1 MVHSGRFRL
10 KSGGMQSCACS
21 AFWFS
26 RAMCLVF
33 IMQNTIQT
41 ECSTRNSASFLCM
54 ACVCTSFAPF
64 GNPSLC
70 LLARALRILCS
81 VWGLG
86 TSLYCAV
93 YCLALWRDSVRRR
106 IDACDSEIW
115 TVWRFVI
122 WRIHLCLSCA
132 ANNGLADRE

>member
-1 MVHSGRFRL
+1 
-10 KSGGMQSCACS
+10 
-21 AFWFS
+21 
-26 RAMCLVF
+26 MCLVF

-70 LLARALRILCS
+70 LLARRSAHSLQRLGAWDIPILR
-81 VWGLG
+81 
-86 TSLYCAV
+86 
-93 YCLALWRDSVRRR
+93 CLLPCLMACSVRRR

>member
-10 KSGGMQSCACS
+10 KSGGMQSCACL
-21 AFWFS
+21 AFWVYSIADGCCLPAYLFS

-33 IMQNTIQT
+33 IMHNTIQT

-70 LLARALRILCS
+70 LLARRSAHSLQRLGAWDIPILR
-81 VWGLG
+81 
-86 TSLYCAV
+86 
-93 YCLALWRDSVRRR
+93 CLLP
-106 IDACDSEIW
+106 
-115 TVWRFVI
+115 
-122 WRIHLCLSCA
+122 CLMA
-132 ANNGLADRE
+132 